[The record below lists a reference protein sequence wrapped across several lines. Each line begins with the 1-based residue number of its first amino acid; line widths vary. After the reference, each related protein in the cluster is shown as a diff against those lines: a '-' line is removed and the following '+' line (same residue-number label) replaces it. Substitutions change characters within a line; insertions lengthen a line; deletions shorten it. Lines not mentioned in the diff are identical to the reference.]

1 MPLIMALAWPYQNNK
16 AILGDE
22 HSVLTVSAMLRG
34 EYGQMDVFAGVPCII
49 NQNGVQRV
57 LPLSL
62 TPEELEKLGRS
73 CDTLREGY
81 GRYFL
86 IFGKELIEDSVFRI
100 FWEAAAQTAAH
111 DCQRGLR
118 SSGLWWAGDRRQERE
133 EGKSWW

>member
-1 MPLIMALAWPYQNNK
+1 MEPGAAGHQAHTGTVRGNGEAVCRQRFDEIEEEVRTAAYKIIEAKSATYYGIGMALTRITK

-73 CDTLREGY
+73 CDTLREGMT
-81 GRYFL
+81 
-86 IFGKELIEDSVFRI
+86 VFSDIWKRV
-100 FWEAAAQTAAH
+100 
-111 DCQRGLR
+111 D
-118 SSGLWWAGDRRQERE
+118 
-133 EGKSWW
+133 